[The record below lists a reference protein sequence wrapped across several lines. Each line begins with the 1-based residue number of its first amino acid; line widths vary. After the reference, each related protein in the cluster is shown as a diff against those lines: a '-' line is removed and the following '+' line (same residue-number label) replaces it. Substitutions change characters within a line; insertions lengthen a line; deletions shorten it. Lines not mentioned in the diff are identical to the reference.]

1 MAVAMRDLSSAK
13 EQRVRAEAALPT
25 GDRGIPAGER
35 EAIAAALPHALFG
48 AMLGVYAQG
57 LALLGQA
64 STAYGYGLQLAE
76 VARIWRGGCI
86 IRAAVLERIR
96 AAYRRAPDLPNLLL
110 DPEFGAAALAARPA
124 LLQVGFAA
132 ARAGLPT
139 PALLASLSYFDAY
152 RSGWLPA
159 NLIQAQRDFFGAHTY
174 ERLDAEGVFHT
185 NWEEG

>member
-1 MAVAMRDLSSAK
+1 
-13 EQRVRAEAALPT
+13 
-25 GDRGIPAGER
+25 
-35 EAIAAALPHALFG
+35 
-48 AMLGVYAQG
+48 MLGVYAQG